1 MEVLIAY
8 EKEKL
13 NKTNTA
19 INSTIKKPNVR
30 IEQSP

>member
-1 MEVLIAY
+1 MDVLIAY

-19 INSTIKKPNVR
+19 INSTIKNQMS
-30 IEQSP
+30 E